1 MYLAGAGVRELTV
14 VDADVVEEGNLHR
27 QPIHAGNLGMRK
39 AVSAARFVARLN
51 PDCRVRAVAEAL
63 SPANAP
69 GLLRGQDC
77 VVDATDNPAA
87 RYLLSDTCRALGV
100 PLVAAAAIKASG
112 GLFIFFFQGE
122 RARARRA
129 PSSRIGWRRLQN
141 SRIDLHFTKSYR
153 ALLAQALCLFQAL
166 AIRFQLCIHDLDR
179 QDNPNIAGPV
189 VQTYTSRERTQRR
202 ES

>member
-1 MYLAGAGVRELTV
+1 MRCTYLGGAGVGV
-14 VDADVVEEGNLHR
+14 VGILDGDVAEASNLHR
-27 QPIHAGNLGMRK
+27 QPIHAGHLGMRK

-112 GLFIFFFQGE
+112 GLFIFSFKE
-122 RARARRA
+122 NARARVARPPA
-129 PSSRIGWRRLQN
+129 GSDGEGFRIQG
-141 SRIDLHFTKSYR
+141 
-153 ALLAQALCLFQAL
+153 
-166 AIRFQLCIHDLDR
+166 
-179 QDNPNIAGPV
+179 
-189 VQTYTSRERTQRR
+189 
-202 ES
+202 